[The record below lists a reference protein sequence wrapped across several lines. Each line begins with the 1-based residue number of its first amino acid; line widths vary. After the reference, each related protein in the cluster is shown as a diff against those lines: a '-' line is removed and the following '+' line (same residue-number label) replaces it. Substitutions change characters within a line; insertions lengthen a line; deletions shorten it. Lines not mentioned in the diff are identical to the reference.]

1 MSRFIAVFHYWFVDS
16 KGFKVLELE
25 GDQCRADEQAAKIL
39 RDTAETFNRG
49 DYTLVEIDD
58 REHLPR
64 RLTWR
69 ERITGRIEAL
79 GLKVKP

>member
-16 KGFKVLELE
+16 KGFTVLEYD
-25 GDQCRADEQAAKIL
+25 GDHQRADEQAAKYL
-39 RDTAETFNRG
+39 RDTAGDFNRG

-58 REHLPR
+58 TEHLPR

-69 ERITGRIEAL
+69 ERITGKLEQQ
-79 GLKVKP
+79 